1 MPDPVSILGRSCS
14 SFIYMCVYIYN
25 HSRLRSREGLRCH
38 RSVHTWSQAAFFLKS
53 AIFCFLLPMDDRP
66 WSVRACPLRAWFLFV
81 CSYFAFPTN
90 WVPFMFKLVYLT
102 SDLILMSYKFLFLH
116 TECSGIYF
124 QHIYSIPK
132 LMILFSQPEIL
143 Q

>member
-1 MPDPVSILGRSCS
+1 
-14 SFIYMCVYIYN
+14 
-25 HSRLRSREGLRCH
+25 
-38 RSVHTWSQAAFFLKS
+38 
-53 AIFCFLLPMDDRP
+53 MDDRP

-102 SDLILMSYKFLFLH
+102 SDLILMSYKFIFLH